1 MARRKKKVMRTPK
14 AARRAARKRRSGV
27 AERRKKQFTYRGLTV
42 DELNELPM
50 FAPDDDPDALSVE
63 AIMPARG
70 RRSMSRGY
78 AAGITNGG
86 SNLDEEHFINR
97 LREKLQSCDIVQQ
110 AMLDIVKGAEGFEC
124 RSEGKFLNYVNRAV
138 ENRIRDEADHWQTQ
152 KRDIKKEVA
161 IDGARTPQ
169 NSTPLDMPDAHDT
182 PTPSLVAI
190 RNEELATLERA
201 MDLLGQQSE
210 EYCELIIA
218 VQIEG
223 RTYAEIAEEVGK
235 NMRNLEM
242 FGLPGVKNL
251 NLYLQKIKKS
261 PTEKPKKI
269 EKENKP
275 QSKEFCPIHCGTIF
289 LDNCKMLE
297 ALKSIKFFNVSYPLL
312 LLPFLSRASDIVGK
326 KIAAQYEG
334 NNFLL
339 NFDKTI
345 FSKNIRNDQ
354 IITLAKEVSI
364 EFLENNNSFSDQ
376 EWKELYKL
384 SEETFVE
391 ETDSL
396 KTKGA
401 GAGLTDND

>member
-1 MARRKKKVMRTPK
+1 MQSFSEIDTTSKRASK
-14 AARRAARKRRSGV
+14 AAG
-27 AERRKKQFTYRGLTV
+27 
-42 DELNELPM
+42 
-50 FAPDDDPDALSVE
+50 FAW
-63 AIMPARG
+63 G
-70 RRSMSRGY
+70 
-78 AAGITNGG
+78 
-86 SNLDEEHFINR
+86 
-97 LREKLQSCDIVQQ
+97 
-110 AMLDIVKGAEGFEC
+110 
-124 RSEGKFLNYVNRAV
+124 
-138 ENRIRDEADHWQTQ
+138 
-152 KRDIKKEVA
+152 
-161 IDGARTPQ
+161 
-169 NSTPLDMPDAHDT
+169 
-182 PTPSLVAI
+182 
-190 RNEELATLERA
+190 
-201 MDLLGQQSE
+201 
-210 EYCELIIA
+210 
-218 VQIEG
+218 
-223 RTYAEIAEEVGK
+223 IAEEVGK

-251 NLYLQKIKKS
+251 NLYLQKINKS

-275 QSKEFCPIHCGTIF
+275 QSKEFCPIHCGIIF

-326 KIAAQYEG
+326 KIAVQYEE

-339 NFDKTI
+339 NFNKTI
-345 FSKNIRNDQ
+345 FSKNIKSDQ

-364 EFLENNNSFSDQ
+364 EFLENNNSFSAQ

-396 KTKGA
+396 KAKGA